1 MEIVRPWSIHN
12 ANLDMIKYIDQMVP
26 DNKIDIR
33 EYTLSIQNII
43 LESIDIY
50 KSFRHDDFILQK
62 LFEFDS
68 DITSPDSYDI
78 LAKSLM
84 DSKAHLFITYWNN
97 SDDEEN
103 FMDYDSVEKRSP
115 RLSSD
120 SDYDH
125 VEAILVFK
133 KSERA
138 TIISETPSTL
148 SIYNSLYTEI
158 KSKGKYI
165 QSFTCDDF
173 KPFCLDVEQTT
184 VVALM
189 ELQRKLDQS
198 TLSFV
203 DMNITIN
210 TNTMFMSSASTNI
223 IIIAFN

>member
-1 MEIVRPWSIHN
+1 M
-12 ANLDMIKYIDQMVP
+12 
-26 DNKIDIR
+26 
-33 EYTLSIQNII
+33 
-43 LESIDIY
+43 
-50 KSFRHDDFILQK
+50 
-62 LFEFDS
+62 
-68 DITSPDSYDI
+68 
-78 LAKSLM
+78 
-84 DSKAHLFITYWNN
+84 
-97 SDDEEN
+97 
-103 FMDYDSVEKRSP
+103 
-115 RLSSD
+115 
-120 SDYDH
+120 
-125 VEAILVFK
+125 VFK

-158 KSKGKYI
+158 KSTGKYI

-210 TNTMFMSSASTNI
+210 TNTMFMSSASTNV